1 MMLSYQHA
9 YHAGNFADVLKH
21 VVLIN
26 VLKYLK
32 AKDKPLCY
40 IDTHAGSGD
49 YKLNSSEAQKNQ
61 EYLNGIGNLWQR
73 DDLPGCV
80 ADYVNFIKKF
90 NHTEQLN
97 RYPGSPLIASQLLSD
112 KDRLFLYEL
121 HTAESRLLN
130 DCVKRDK
137 RIKTFRADGLK
148 DSLGLLPPKENR
160 GLILID
166 PSYEIKN
173 EYQTVVDALKAMHKR
188 FATGCYLL
196 WYPVV
201 ARKRNQYMERAL
213 QTSGIKN
220 IQLFE
225 LGIQPD
231 SEEHGMTA
239 SGIIVINPPWT
250 LLADMQQVLPWLA
263 EMLGENQQGYYRV
276 EKLVEE

>member
-1 MMLSYQHA
+1 MLSYQHA

-21 VVLIN
+21 VVLVQ

-32 AKDKPLCY
+32 TKDKPLCY
-40 IDTHAGSGD
+40 IDTHAGSGS
-49 YKLNSSEAQKNQ
+49 YKLIDGEAQKNK
-61 EYLNGIGNLWQR
+61 EYLGGIGKLWQCN
-73 DDLPGCV
+73 DLPAPV
-80 ADYVNFIKKF
+80 ADYVNLIKQF
-90 NHTEQLN
+90 NQSGQLTH
-97 RYPGSPLIASQLLSD
+97 YPGSPKIAGHLLGN

-130 DCVKRDK
+130 DAANKDK

-148 DSLGLLPPKENR
+148 DSLGLLPPKEHR

-173 EYQTVVDALKAMHKR
+173 EYQAVVDALKEMTKR

-201 ARKRNQYMERAL
+201 ARKRNNYLEKAL
-213 QTSGIKN
+213 KTSGIPN

-225 LGIQPD
+225 LGLLPNSD
-231 SEEHGMTA
+231 DFGMTA
-239 SGIIVINPPWT
+239 CGMIAINPPWT
-250 LLADMQQVLPWLA
+250 FLADMQQALPWLA
-263 EMLGENQQGYYRV
+263 ETLGESQQGFYRV
-276 EKLVEE
+276 EQLVGE

>member
-1 MMLSYQHA
+1 MLSYQHA
-9 YHAGNFADVLKH
+9 YHAGNYADVLKH
-21 VVLIN
+21 IVLIQT
-26 VLKYLK
+26 LKYLK

-49 YKLNSSEAQKNQ
+49 YKLTSNEAQKNQ
-61 EYLNGIGNLWQR
+61 EFISGIGRLWQR
-73 DDLPGCV
+73 DDLPACV
-80 ADYVNFIKKF
+80 VDYVNFIKNF
-90 NHTEQLN
+90 NHSEQLS
-97 RYPGSPLIASQLLSD
+97 RYPGSPLIASHMLGES
-112 KDRLFLYEL
+112 DRLFLYEL

-130 DCVKRDK
+130 DCVKKDK
-137 RIKTFRADGLK
+137 RIKDFRADGLK

-188 FATGCYLL
+188 FATGCYCL

-201 ARKRNQYMERAL
+201 ARKRNQYLERAL
-213 QTSGIKN
+213 QSSGIKN

-225 LGIQPD
+225 LGILPD
-231 SEEHGMTA
+231 SDEHGMTA
-239 SGIIVINPPWT
+239 SGMIVINPPWT

-263 EMLGENQQGYYRV
+263 ETLAENQQGHCRA
-276 EKLVEE
+276 EQLVAE